1 MPSYPRFSSSVLRR
15 VALVW
20 ILALSPQLALVQEPG
35 AAQEHGAVAGA
46 LSDSVTGAPLA
57 AVLVEMAGP
66 GGVVVASELTG
77 PSGTFL
83 IGGIRPGTYSLRFHL
98 PGWKTA
104 AVPEQVIA
112 AGDTSRL
119 FVEMAEESYSLNPII
134 VTASRTREKI
144 LDAPAAVEVV
154 HAEDIL
160 ERPVLTTVEHVREQA
175 AVDFM
180 ATGLLGSN
188 VVVRGFNNVFSGAT
202 LNMTDNRIARLPS
215 LRANISHFNPVT
227 SLDIDRIEVILG
239 PASALYGPNVELGV
253 IHSITRS
260 PIDHPGV
267 SFAVSSGLR
276 QQKSFSQQAILSGAD
291 TVTRRQ
297 KATDMTV
304 WQLEGRLAG
313 KTNDDRFGAKISG
326 QYFTGL
332 DYLFIDDEEIRQQ
345 DIAFGCQS
353 ADYDGA
359 SPACLNFAG
368 DLDPDDPAGSAAAL
382 RTRVDNV
389 ASGRAS
395 DLKRWAIDARFDWRP
410 TPETSAI
417 LSGGRAT
424 AVNSVD
430 LTGLGAG
437 QLADWAYSYA
447 QARFRWRDLF
457 AQVFVNKSDNDRTYL
472 LRSGRTLIDR
482 SELWVG
488 QVQHASRLGER
499 NRLVYGVDVLRTSPE
514 TEGTINGRNEED
526 DEITEVGGYL
536 QLESEPAR
544 RLNLVLAARL
554 DKNSRLADPVLSP
567 RAALVYHPAPE
578 HALRLTF
585 NRAFSTPNT
594 ISLFLDISAQSIP
607 ITGPFFYDARA
618 QGGSNTGFTFRRQD
632 GVPMHQSPFNPLL
645 GGGPQAFLPTTT
657 GQLWEEAVAL
667 VRAGDPA
674 LGDVL
679 AALPPP
685 DGSEV
690 GVIAA
695 ILDLDQGD
703 FVSLPGGVEGVR
715 DLPPLDPGITNTLE
729 VGYKGL
735 LKHRL
740 LLSANLWYSRI
751 TNKISDLRVIS
762 PNVFLE
768 GGSLGSYLT
777 DQFLGLIGTA
787 FPDEETARAAAS
799 ELAATM
805 GEIPLGV
812 LAPEQAGGTFASV
825 VLTDRN
831 LPAANLAGADLSLSV
846 LLGTRWSL
854 EATAAWLSDDVLTA
868 GEGAAAGVIS
878 LNAPTLK
885 GSATLRYRDIDSGLN
900 GALRFRTTKG
910 FPASSGVYAG
920 AVEGHEV
927 IDLNVG
933 YRFRRTGLWLQ
944 LDVQNLVDTGYS
956 TFPGAP
962 MLGRLTMLRLRYD
975 LAGL

>member
-1 MPSYPRFSSSVLRR
+1 MPSYPRFSSSIMRR
-15 VALVW
+15 VVLVW
-20 ILALSPQLALVQEPG
+20 TVALLPQIALAQEPG
-35 AAQEHGAVAGA
+35 AVAGTVA
-46 LSDSVTGAPLA
+46 DSATGAPLA
-57 AVLVEMAGP
+57 AVLVEMVGP
-66 GGVVVASELTG
+66 DGVVVASEVTG
-77 PSGTFL
+77 PSGMFR
-83 IGGIRPGTYSLRFHL
+83 IGGVRPGTYSLHFAL
-98 PGWKTA
+98 PGWMTA
-104 AVPEQVIA
+104 SVPEKVIA
-112 AGDTSRL
+112 PGETSRL
-119 FVEMAEESYSLNPII
+119 VVEMAEQSYSLNPIV
-134 VTASRTREKI
+134 VTVSRTTEKV

-160 ERPVLTTVEHVREQA
+160 ERPALTTVEHVREQA
-175 AVDFM
+175 AVDFL

-202 LNMTDNRIARLPS
+202 LTMTDNRIARLPS
-215 LRANISHFNPVT
+215 LRANLSHFNPVT
-227 SLDIDRIEVILG
+227 SLDIDRIEIILG

-276 QQKSFSQQAILSGAD
+276 QQESFSQQAILSGAD
-291 TVTRRQ
+291 TVTRSQ
-297 KATDMTV
+297 KATDRSV

-313 KTNDDRFGAKISG
+313 KTGDNKFGAKISG

-332 DYLFIDDEEIRQQ
+332 DYLFIDGEEVRQQ
-345 DIAFGCQS
+345 DIAFGCQL
-353 ADYDGA
+353 ADYDA
-359 SPACLNFAG
+359 TSPACLNFAG
-368 DLDPDDPAGSAAAL
+368 DLDPDDPAGSAAVL

-389 ASGRAS
+389 AAGRDS
-395 DLKRWAIDARFDWRP
+395 DLERWTIDARLDWRP
-410 TPETSAI
+410 TPETSVI

-424 AVNSVD
+424 AVNTVD

-437 QLADWAYSYA
+437 QLTDWAYSYV
-447 QARFRWRDLF
+447 QARFRRKDLF
-457 AQVFVNKSDNDRTYL
+457 AQVFLNKSDNDRTYL
-472 LRSGRTLIDR
+472 LRSGRTLVDR

-488 QVQHASRLGER
+488 QLQHASRLGER
-499 NRLVYGVDVLRTSPE
+499 NRLVYGVDVLRTIPR

-526 DEITEVGGYL
+526 DEITEVGGYV
-536 QLESEPAR
+536 QLESAPTR

-554 DKNSRLADPVLSP
+554 DKNSRLADPVFSP

-578 HALRLTF
+578 HAVRLTF

-618 QGGSNTGFTFRRQD
+618 QGGSDSGFTFRRED
-632 GVPMHQSPFNPLL
+632 GIPMHQSPFNPLL
-645 GGGPQAFLPTTT
+645 GGGPRDFLPTTT
-657 GQLWEEAVAL
+657 GQLWNEAVAF
-667 VRAGDPA
+667 VGAGDPA
-674 LGDVL
+674 LGNLL
-679 AALPPP
+679 ASLPPP

-690 GVIAA
+690 EVIAA

-703 FVSLPGGVEGVR
+703 FVSVAGGLEGLR
-715 DLPPLDPGITNTLE
+715 DLPPLDPGITNTIE

-751 TNKISDLRVIS
+751 TNRISDLRVIS

-768 GGSLGSYLT
+768 GGSLISYLT
-777 DQFLGLIGTA
+777 DQFLGLVGTV
-787 FPDEETARAAAS
+787 FPDEETARAAAA
-799 ELAATM
+799 ELAATI

-812 LAPEQAGGTFASV
+812 LAPEQAGGTFATV

-831 LPAANLAGADLSLSV
+831 LPAASLVGADLSLN
-846 LLGTRWSL
+846 LLFGARWSL

-868 GEGAAAGVIS
+868 GEGTAAGVIS

-885 GSATLRYRDIDSGLN
+885 GSATIRYRDIVSGLN

-910 FPASSGVYAG
+910 FPASSGVFSG
-920 AVEGHEV
+920 VVEGHEV
-927 IDLNVG
+927 VDLNVG
-933 YRFRRTGLWLQ
+933 YRFRSTGLWLQ
-944 LDVQNLVDTGYS
+944 LDVQNLFDTGYS

-962 MLGRLTMLRLRYD
+962 ILGRLTMLRLRYD
-975 LAGL
+975 VAGL

>member
-1 MPSYPRFSSSVLRR
+1 MRSYPRFALPISRR
-15 VALVW
+15 VALVCL
-20 ILALSPQLALVQEPG
+20 LALPSHIALAQEP
-35 AAQEHGAVAGA
+35 GAVAGA
-46 LSDSVTGAPLA
+46 LADSATGTPLA
-57 AVLVEMAGP
+57 AVLVEMTGP
-66 GGVVVASELTG
+66 DGSVVASGVTG

-83 IGGIRPGTYSLRFHL
+83 IGGIPPGTYSLRFLL

-104 AVPEQVIA
+104 SLPEQIVA
-112 AGDTSRL
+112 PGETSRL
-119 FVEMAEESYSLNPII
+119 FVEMAEGSYSLNPIT
-134 VTASRTREKI
+134 VTASRTKEKI

-154 HAEDIL
+154 STEDIL
-160 ERPVLTTVEHVREQA
+160 ERPALTTVEHVRDKA
-175 AVDFM
+175 GVDFM

-188 VVVRGFNNVFSGAT
+188 LVVRGFNNVFSGAT
-202 LNMTDNRIARLPS
+202 LTLTDNRIARLPS

-227 SLDIDRIEVILG
+227 SLDIERTEVMLG

-253 IHSITRS
+253 IHSVTRS

-267 SFAVSSGLR
+267 SLALSSGLR
-276 QQKSFSQQAILSGAD
+276 QQGPFSQRVVLPGAD
-291 TVTRRQ
+291 TVTLSQ

-313 KTNDDRFGAKISG
+313 KTGDDRFGAKISG

-332 DYLFIDDEEIRQQ
+332 DYLFIDEEEVRQQ
-345 DIAFGCQS
+345 DLAVVCQS
-353 ADYDGA
+353 ADYDVT

-368 DLDPDDPAGSAAAL
+368 DLGPDGPAGSAAML

-395 DLKRWAIDARFDWRP
+395 DLERWTIDARLDWRP
-410 TPETSAI
+410 TPETSVI

-424 AVNSVD
+424 AVSSVD

-437 QLADWAYSYA
+437 QVIDWAYDYV
-447 QARFRWRDLF
+447 QARFLWKDLF
-457 AQVFVNKSDNDRTYL
+457 AQVFLNKSVNDRTYL
-472 LRSGRTLIDR
+472 LRSGRTLVDR

-499 NRLVYGVDVLRTSPE
+499 NRLVYGFDALRTIPR

-536 QLESEPAR
+536 QWESAPAR
-544 RLNLVLAARL
+544 RLDLVLAARL
-554 DKNSRLADPVLSP
+554 DKNSRLVDPVISP
-567 RAALVYHPAPE
+567 RAALVYHPTPE
-578 HALRLTF
+578 HSLRLTF

-618 QGGSNTGFTFRRQD
+618 QGGSDVGFTFRRED

-645 GGGPQAFLPTTT
+645 GGGPQEFLPTTT
-657 GQLWEEAVAL
+657 GQLWNEAVAL
-667 VRAGDPA
+667 VGADDPA
-674 LGDVL
+674 LGDLL

-695 ILDLDQGD
+695 TPDLEQGN
-703 FVSLPGGVEGVR
+703 FVSLPGALEGVR

-729 VGYKGL
+729 AGYKGL
-735 LKHRL
+735 LEDRL
-740 LLSANLWYSRI
+740 LLSASLWYSRI
-751 TNKISDLRVIS
+751 TDKISDLRVIS

-768 GGSLGSYLT
+768 GASLGSYLT
-777 DQFLGLIGTA
+777 DHFLGLVGTV
-787 FPDEETARAAAS
+787 FPDEETARAAAT

-812 LAPEQAGGTFASV
+812 LAPEQAGGTFAAL

-831 LPAANLAGADLSLSV
+831 LPAASLFGADLSLSL
-846 LLGTRWSL
+846 LLGSRWSL

-868 GEGAAAGVIS
+868 GEGSGAGVIR
-878 LNAPTLK
+878 LNAPALK
-885 GSATLRYRDIDSGLN
+885 GSATLRYRDTDSGLN
-900 GALRFRTTKG
+900 GALRFRATKG

-920 AVEGHEV
+920 AVEGYQV
-927 IDLNVG
+927 VDLNAG

-944 LDVQNLVDTGYS
+944 LEVQNLFDTGYS

>member
-1 MPSYPRFSSSVLRR
+1 MPSYPRFSLSISRR

-20 ILALSPQLALVQEPG
+20 ILALSPQLVLAQEPG
-35 AAQEHGAVAGA
+35 ALTGAAA
-46 LSDSVTGAPLA
+46 DSVTGAPLA
-57 AVLVEMAGP
+57 AVTVEMAGP
-66 GGVVVASELTG
+66 DGVVIASKVTG
-77 PSGTFL
+77 PSGKFH
-83 IGGIRPGTYSLRFHL
+83 IDEIRPGTYSVQFSL
-98 PGWKTA
+98 PGWKA
-104 AVPEQVIA
+104 ARVLKQVVA
-112 AGDTSRL
+112 PGQTSQL
-119 FVEMAEESYSLNPII
+119 FVEMAEASYSLNPII

-144 LDAPAAVEVV
+144 LDAPAAVEMV

-160 ERPVLTTVEHVREQA
+160 ERPALTTVEHVREQA

-202 LNMTDNRIARLPS
+202 LTMTDNRIARLPS
-215 LRANISHFNPVT
+215 LRTNISHFNPIT
-227 SLDIDRIEVILG
+227 SLDIDHIEVVLG
-239 PASALYGPNVELGV
+239 PASALYGPNVELGA
-253 IHSITRS
+253 IHAITRS

-267 SFAVSSGLR
+267 SFALSSGLR
-276 QQKSFSQQAILSGAD
+276 QQDSFNQQAVLIGAD
-291 TVTRRQ
+291 TVTRSQ
-297 KATDMTV
+297 KATDRSV

-313 KTNDDRFGAKISG
+313 KTSDDRFGAKISG

-332 DYLFIDDEEIRQQ
+332 DYLFIDDEEVRQQ
-345 DIAFGCQS
+345 DIASACQL
-353 ADYDGA
+353 AGHDMTR
-359 SPACLNFAG
+359 PACLNFSG
-368 DLDPDDPAGSAAAL
+368 DLAPGDPAGSAAAL
-382 RTRVDNV
+382 QTRVDNV
-389 ASGRAS
+389 ASGRDS
-395 DLKRWAIDARFDWRP
+395 DLERWTIDARFDWRP
-410 TPETSAI
+410 APETSVI

-424 AVNSVD
+424 AVNTVD

-437 QLADWAYSYA
+437 QLNDWAYSYV
-447 QARFRWRDLF
+447 QARFRRRDLF

-488 QVQHASRLGER
+488 QLQHASRLGER
-499 NRLVYGVDVLRTSPE
+499 SRLVYGVDLLRTIPK
-514 TEGTINGRNEED
+514 TEGTINGTNEEN

-544 RLNLVLAARL
+544 RLNVVLAARL
-554 DKNSRLADPVLSP
+554 DNNSRLADPVFSP
-567 RAALVYHPAPE
+567 RAALVYHPTPE
-578 HALRLTF
+578 HALRLTL

-618 QGGSNTGFTFRRQD
+618 QGGSDTGFTFRRQD

-645 GGGPQAFLPTTT
+645 GGGPQEFLPTTT
-657 GQLWEEAVAL
+657 GQLWDEAVAL
-667 VRAGDPA
+667 VGAGDPTV
-674 LGDVL
+674 GGML
-679 AALPPP
+679 ASLPAP
-685 DGSEV
+685 DGTEV

-695 ILDLDQGD
+695 TLDLEQGD
-703 FVSLPGGVEGVR
+703 FVFLPGGVDGVR

-735 LKHRL
+735 LGDRL

-751 TNKISDLRVIS
+751 TNRISDLRVIS

-768 GGSLGSYLT
+768 GGSLSTYLT
-777 DQFLGLIGTA
+777 DQFLGLVGSA
-787 FPDEETARAAAS
+787 FPDEATARATATT
-799 ELAATM
+799 LAETM
-805 GEIPLGV
+805 SGIPLGV
-812 LAPEQAGGTFASV
+812 MAPEQVGGTFATV

-831 LPAANLAGADLSLSV
+831 LPATNLGGADLSLSL

-854 EATAAWLSDDVLTA
+854 ETTAAWLSDDVLTA
-868 GEGAAAGVIS
+868 GEGAAGGLIS
-878 LNAPTLK
+878 LNAPILK
-885 GSATLRYRDIDSGLN
+885 GSGTLRYRDVDSGLN
-900 GALRFRTTKG
+900 GALRFRSTKG

-920 AVEGHEV
+920 EVEGHEV
-927 IDLNVG
+927 VDLNLG

-944 LDVQNLVDTGYS
+944 LDVQNLAGTGYS